1 MSTNSCETVVGKPQE
16 IKLFVDALLVI
27 SLPSPI
33 SSQVGGTPA
42 AGREYISLFFPEK
55 LKESRL
61 DIAPRNRQMLF
72 EEVKWLRWIDKP
84 KKFELSSFH

>member
-1 MSTNSCETVVGKPQE
+1 MSTNRCETVVGKPQE
-16 IKLFVDALLVI
+16 TKLFVDALLVI

-42 AGREYISLFFPEK
+42 GREYISLFFPEK

-61 DIAPRNRQMLF
+61 GIGPRNRQMLF

-84 KKFELSSFH
+84 KKYELSSFH

>member
-1 MSTNSCETVVGKPQE
+1 MVGKPQE

-42 AGREYISLFFPEK
+42 GRGIDFPLPLLTKK
-55 LKESRL
+55 LK
-61 DIAPRNRQMLF
+61 
-72 EEVKWLRWIDKP
+72 K
-84 KKFELSSFH
+84 EL

>member
-42 AGREYISLFFPEK
+42 GRGIDFPLPLLTKK
-55 LKESRL
+55 LKKEFL
-61 DIAPRNRQMLF
+61 YL
-72 EEVKWLRWIDKP
+72 
-84 KKFELSSFH
+84 